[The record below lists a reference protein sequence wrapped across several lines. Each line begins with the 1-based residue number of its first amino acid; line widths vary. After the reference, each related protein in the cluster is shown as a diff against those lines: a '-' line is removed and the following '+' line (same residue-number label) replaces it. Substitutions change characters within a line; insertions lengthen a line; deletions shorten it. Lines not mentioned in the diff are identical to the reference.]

1 MPSCT
6 HRHQP
11 LRVER
16 LPCVVAQAFRPVA
29 ERRTLNGERRAFRVS
44 SLAGMLVFLGAVGLQ
59 ASEPRVL
66 TVRHVARALQ
76 PGEVVVIT
84 VSSPEPLRA
93 VRGEAWGRSVGFR
106 PGRQAGTWIGLSAI
120 ALETRAGSHAIV
132 VTATTRAGRE
142 LAARHV
148 LKVVAKRFPQR
159 RLQVA
164 PRFTEPS
171 PEDAARIAREEA
183 RLKALYASMTPE
195 SLWAGRFGLPVAS
208 HVTSTFGV
216 RRTFNGRTQSVH
228 RGLDLAGAVG
238 TPVVAPNAGRV
249 ALSDDLFF
257 SGNTVIIDHG
267 QGLISLLAH
276 LSRLNVREGAVVEKG
291 AVVGEVGATGRVT
304 GPHLH
309 WTLRLGGVHV
319 DPQSLVSVLA
329 KLDTVAPPS
338 PPAPEP

>member
-1 MPSCT
+1 
-6 HRHQP
+6 
-11 LRVER
+11 VD
-16 LPCVVAQAFRPVA
+16 
-29 ERRTLNGERRAFRVS
+29 RTEC
-44 SLAGMLVFLGAVGLQ
+44 
-59 ASEPRVL
+59 
-66 TVRHVARALQ
+66 
-76 PGEVVVIT
+76 
-84 VSSPEPLRA
+84 
-93 VRGEAWGRSVGFR
+93 
-106 PGRQAGTWIGLSAI
+106 I

-171 PEDAARIAREEA
+171 PEDRRASRARSAPEGALRVDDARVA
-183 RLKALYASMTPE
+183 V
-195 SLWAGRFGLPVAS
+195 AGRFGLPVAS

-291 AVVGEVGATGRVT
+291 AVVGEVGATAASPDRTCTGRFASAACTSTRSRSSASSPSSIPSRPRVH
-304 GPHLH
+304 PPPN
-309 WTLRLGGVHV
+309 LRTFRPCLRC
-319 DPQSLVSVLA
+319 SASVSRF
-329 KLDTVAPPS
+329 
-338 PPAPEP
+338 